1 MIRIRSLV
9 LEARQ
14 PASQPASQSFDGL
27 PNGDTGRITWNV
39 EASKWHPL
47 EVFISHEEAIYIY
60 IYTLWYTQE
69 ECAASNKFPLNLPLK
84 FRKFT
89 ELCSS

>member
-1 MIRIRSLV
+1 MIKIRSFV

-14 PASQPASQSFDGL
+14 PASQSASQSYDGL
-27 PNGDTGRITWNV
+27 PNGDTGRTTWNV

-60 IYTLWYTQE
+60 IYAVIHTRGV
-69 ECAASNKFPLNLPLK
+69 CRF
-84 FRKFT
+84 
-89 ELCSS
+89 